1 MAMAHPCSR
10 LAADNASLLQRLAED
25 LDLSLL
31 VALPARPRTIPFWA
45 LSSTRGAG
53 RAGLALLAY
62 AVLIGASV
70 GSLRATSSPVPGS
83 ESSLEA

>member
-1 MAMAHPCSR
+1 MAMAHPCRR

-31 VALPARPRTIPFWA
+31 VVLPARPRTIPFWA
-45 LSSTRGAG
+45 LNSTRGAG
-53 RAGLALLAY
+53 RAGLALLAHV
-62 AVLIGASV
+62 VLIGASV
-70 GSLRATSSPVPGS
+70 GSLCAAPSPIPGS